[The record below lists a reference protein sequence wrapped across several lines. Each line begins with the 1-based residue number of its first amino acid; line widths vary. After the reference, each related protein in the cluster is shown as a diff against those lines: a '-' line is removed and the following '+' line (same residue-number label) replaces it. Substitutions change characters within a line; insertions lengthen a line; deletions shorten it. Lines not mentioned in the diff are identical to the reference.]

1 MVRRIRYLL
10 IKPIKQHFQELLE
23 INCRNVCAFSNQL
36 ISLRDR
42 LEFVLISTP
51 LPNCIHCIHR
61 KSMCENTTI
70 GSLNEINAN

>member
-42 LEFVLISTP
+42 LEFCPYLYAIAQLHTLYS
-51 LPNCIHCIHR
+51 
-61 KSMCENTTI
+61 
-70 GSLNEINAN
+70 